1 MLKSDQ
7 SLCVKLLFFV
17 NLTFSSLWDSQV
29 KCIQPYLVLVGT
41 VRSNIHMG
49 KCIHPYLV
57 KGTVS
62 LDVHS
67 QVYLSLLVLVLMVQ
81 SIQTCESICIH
92 LYIYCINGTISSD
105 MRKWIHPCI
114 IQVRI
119 SIVGSDL
126 LDMQEFIHPPSCIMY
141 NYGIGFSLE
150 YFFVIW
156 GYSQCKNPDSSIC
169 YAYTIYSNQPR
180 LRRLLV
186 ILSHSLIKMF
196 YYAFW

>member
-49 KCIHPYLV
+49 KCIHPNLV

-67 QVYLSLLVLVLMVQ
+67 QVYLSLLVLVLMGQ
-81 SIQTCESICIH
+81 SI
-92 LYIYCINGTISSD
+92 
-105 MRKWIHPCI
+105 
-114 IQVRI
+114 
-119 SIVGSDL
+119 
-126 LDMQEFIHPPSCIMY
+126 
-141 NYGIGFSLE
+141 
-150 YFFVIW
+150 
-156 GYSQCKNPDSSIC
+156 
-169 YAYTIYSNQPR
+169 
-180 LRRLLV
+180 
-186 ILSHSLIKMF
+186 
-196 YYAFW
+196 

>member
-1 MLKSDQ
+1 MPAYGPLRH
-7 SLCVKLLFFV
+7 L
-17 NLTFSSLWDSQV
+17 QV
-29 KCIQPYLVLVGT
+29 PG
-41 VRSNIHMG
+41 RSAQVAQRQAV
-49 KCIHPYLV
+49 PATEV

-67 QVYLSLLVLVLMVQ
+67 QVYLLSLLVLVLMVQ

-114 IQVRI
+114 VQVRI
-119 SIVGSDL
+119 SIVGSEF

-150 YFFVIW
+150 YFFVI
-156 GYSQCKNPDSSIC
+156 
-169 YAYTIYSNQPR
+169 
-180 LRRLLV
+180 
-186 ILSHSLIKMF
+186 
-196 YYAFW
+196 